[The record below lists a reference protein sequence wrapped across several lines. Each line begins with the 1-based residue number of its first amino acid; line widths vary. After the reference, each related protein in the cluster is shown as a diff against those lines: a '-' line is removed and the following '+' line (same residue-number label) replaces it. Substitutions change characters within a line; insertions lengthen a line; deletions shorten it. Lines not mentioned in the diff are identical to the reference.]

1 MRYTK
6 RLFAMILA
14 LVMTVS
20 VMGGSAE
27 AAMVE
32 GSPHELYYIT
42 YNEKNEVVDEGII
55 PVNGNGRYTWSGS
68 ITLGNGWYTA
78 FQKPGPKSFYATKD
92 TEMTFSY
99 TLDRK
104 AKIKYS
110 FYQDTTQDTNFPTT
124 WKSGTKASRG
134 TSITYTTNKTAYY
147 FVGVTNASSDDI
159 TISNVSFVF

>member
-20 VMGGSAE
+20 VMGVSAE

-68 ITLGNGWYTA
+68 ITV
-78 FQKPGPKSFYATKD
+78 
-92 TEMTFSY
+92 SY
-99 TLDRK
+99 THL
-104 AKIKYS
+104 
-110 FYQDTTQDTNFPTT
+110 TLPTI
-124 WKSGTKASRG
+124 A
-134 TSITYTTNKTAYY
+134 
-147 FVGVTNASSDDI
+147 
-159 TISNVSFVF
+159 